1 MPTVSQINPDALKA
15 IRTRSGLNLTQLA
28 DLVNGEGVA
37 VGRAHLSNVEAGR
50 RTASPALQAALAR
63 ALKVPVTAIVT
74 SARAAH
80 DPAA

>member
-1 MPTVSQINPDALKA
+1 MPNPSQINPDALSA

-28 DLVNGEGVA
+28 ALVRSEGVD
-37 VGRAHLSNVEAGR
+37 VGRSHLSNVEAGR
-50 RTASPALQAALAR
+50 RPASPSLQAALAR

-74 SARAAH
+74 PAQASH